1 MLSGGKHIASA
12 HYRIPTITAPSSST
26 PHWPFSSLRAIK
38 DQSKPIL
45 VKPISVFVTL
55 EIDWMKITALLVLK
69 CNPDG
74 SSDPVILANAS
85 DVSHFGYFQRSS
97 VREFIVFVGRTVG
110 KRTPPNQ
117 RQSVQHEEY
126 KVHSYNRNGLCA
138 VGFMDDH
145 YPVRSSFSLLN
156 QVLDEYQKNFG
167 DSWRA
172 VKVDNTQLWP
182 YLNEALAKFQ
192 DPAEADK
199 LLKIQ
204 RELDETKI
212 ILDSLIAADAFFFFF
227 FFFPF
232 DQLIVV
238 DDVAN
243 ANHKTIDS
251 VLARGERLDSLVDKS
266 SDLSAA
272 SQPVKCKGPNWNTLS
287 IECHNHLGPLGY
299 GYVNICRINN
309 KCSTNRRRKPIN
321 VVQYC
326 EHPKREENQS
336 MLYDIVSIRSVG
348 AIPWWHLLV
357 ML

>member
-1 MLSGGKHIASA
+1 
-12 HYRIPTITAPSSST
+12 
-26 PHWPFSSLRAIK
+26 
-38 DQSKPIL
+38 
-45 VKPISVFVTL
+45 
-55 EIDWMKITALLVLK
+55 MKITALLVLK

-172 VKVDNTQLWP
+172 VKVDNTQPWP
-182 YLNEALAKFQ
+182 YLNEALTKFQ

-212 ILDSLIAADAFFFFF
+212 IL
-227 FFFPF
+227 
-232 DQLIVV
+232 
-238 DDVAN
+238 
-243 ANHKTIDS
+243 HKTIDS

-272 SQPVKCKGPNWNTLS
+272 SQPVKCKGPNWKTPS
-287 IECHNHLGPLGY
+287 IECHNSLGPLGY
-299 GYVNICRINN
+299 R
-309 KCSTNRRRKPIN
+309 CSTNRRRKPIN

-326 EHPKREENQS
+326 EHPKHEENQS
-336 MLYDIVSIRSVG
+336 MLYDIVSIRRVG
-348 AIPWWHLLV
+348 AILWWRLLV
-357 ML
+357 M